1 MNWLRRA
8 LAGMALEGQI
18 GALLGQ
24 SIVASGGNALR
35 GLSDLWGAFVV
46 FGVLGILSAWSYQLG
61 CLVAPARGWW
71 ISFLGVAALV
81 VVAVI
86 TWVFVQ
92 REQITLWMAE
102 SPETYRW
109 RDIMLES
116 HFAALS
122 VGPIFALAIAYPAWL
137 AWRWWF
143 TRLGG
148 SRTYAGAAS
157 TASTDVA
164 RAALEDHRTYSRRL
178 AELKRGGPVEAEN
191 LGSSSGPH
199 RRGHRRVASNRRQ
212 QPAPGRD
219 GVAAC
224 RRHWWRDC
232 DQSPV

>member
-1 MNWLRRA
+1 MSSYLRVSLLGSVAGFLALLVWVLVVYLALAIFALAFTLVDELATARA
-8 LAGMALEGQI
+8 AGMALEGQI

-35 GLSDLWGAFVV
+35 GLLDLWGAFVV
-46 FGVLGILSAWSYQLG
+46 FGVLGILAAWSYQLG

-109 RDIMLES
+109 RDIMLDS

-143 TRLGG
+143 TLVGRIAYVRREPRALLR
-148 SRTYAGAAS
+148 RTWCGPLWRTIAPIPDAWPSSNGAG
-157 TASTDVA
+157 
-164 RAALEDHRTYSRRL
+164 R
-178 AELKRGGPVEAEN
+178 
-191 LGSSSGPH
+191 
-199 RRGHRRVASNRRQ
+199 
-212 QPAPGRD
+212 
-219 GVAAC
+219 
-224 RRHWWRDC
+224 
-232 DQSPV
+232 